1 MVTSSLTCI
10 HGQVTKH
17 TTVKLA
23 IVMLGGVDALV
34 PFNNKHGDVIAQKEE
49 RYFNLYS
56 VIKDKGTADQCL
68 YMDSIA
74 SDCDSL

>member
-1 MVTSSLTCI
+1 
-10 HGQVTKH
+10 
-17 TTVKLA
+17 
-23 IVMLGGVDALV
+23 MLGGVDALV

>member
-1 MVTSSLTCI
+1 MLTCDYW
-10 HGQVTKH
+10 TK
-17 TTVKLA
+17 KKDNL

-34 PFNNKHGDVIAQKEE
+34 PFNNKRGDIAQKEE
-49 RYFNLYS
+49 RYFNLYR

-68 YMDSIA
+68 YMNSIA